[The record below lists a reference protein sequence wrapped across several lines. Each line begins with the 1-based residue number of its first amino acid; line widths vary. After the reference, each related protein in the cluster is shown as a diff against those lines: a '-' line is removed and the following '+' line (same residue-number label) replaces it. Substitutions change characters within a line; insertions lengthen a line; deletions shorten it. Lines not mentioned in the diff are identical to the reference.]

1 MEWLIIFGL
10 AASSSLDNLGV
21 GISYGMR
28 RIKIGF
34 LSNLLISLVCFAF
47 SFGGIMFGR
56 WVQLILPGS
65 FPAVASAAIL
75 LAVGLRIIAL
85 SAPRGKEKAKEDPG
99 AKLGVASILKNPE
112 LADMDKSSHISLLE
126 ALVLGAALS
135 ANALT
140 NGLGAGLVGMSP
152 IAISLASA
160 AGSFATLWLGA
171 KVGQKAVAIKIGK
184 FEIGQFGTALSG
196 MILVAIAVK
205 SFLLA

>member
-1 MEWLIIFGL
+1 MEWLIILGL

-21 GISYGMR
+21 GVSYGMR
-28 RIKIGF
+28 RIRIGF
-34 LSNLLISLVCFAF
+34 SSNMLISLVCFAF
-47 SFGGIMFGR
+47 SFGGIVFGR

-65 FPAVASAAIL
+65 FPAIVSAALL
-75 LAVGLRIIAL
+75 LAIGMRIIAL
-85 SAPRGKEKAKEDPG
+85 SAPTGRSKESPDDG
-99 AKLGVASILKNPE
+99 KLGVTSILKNPE

-140 NGLGAGLVGMSP
+140 NGLGAGLIGMSP

-160 AGSFATLWLGA
+160 AGSFATLWIGA
-171 KVGQKAVAIKIGK
+171 KIGEKTAGIRIGK
-184 FEIGQFGTALSG
+184 FEIGQFGTVLSG